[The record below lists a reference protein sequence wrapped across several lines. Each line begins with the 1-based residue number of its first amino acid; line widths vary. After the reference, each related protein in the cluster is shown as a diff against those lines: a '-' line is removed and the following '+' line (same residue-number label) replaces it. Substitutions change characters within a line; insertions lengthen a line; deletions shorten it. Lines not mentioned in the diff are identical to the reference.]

1 MFESVEKASPDPI
14 FGLNEAFKEDPSPV
28 KINLTAGIYL
38 DEEGRTPVFAAV
50 KTAERRILE
59 EESTKSY
66 LGIPGSAAFSAHVQ
80 RLALGRN
87 HPALSENRVTGA
99 HTPGGTGALR
109 VAGDL
114 IKSIHPSSTVWLTNP
129 TWVNHGPIFLAAGL
143 EVRSFPYFNRTQH
156 VLAYDEMMTALSTV
170 SAGDVVVLQGCCHN
184 PSGTDPSADQWRE
197 IGNLL
202 ADRGALPLLDTAY
215 QGFGESEEEDAQGQ
229 RILSK
234 IVPELLI
241 CSSFSKNFGLYNE
254 RVGALILV
262 TGSSSAAQA
271 ALSHIKRCIRA
282 NYSNPPAH
290 GSKIVTTVLE
300 DDELRQSWSEEL
312 GRMRRRIR
320 ATREQFAQALDHR
333 GVHLAPGGNAFITR
347 QKGMFSFSGLSV
359 EQVMELKEKHSVYI
373 VGSGRISIAGMTPG
387 NIDRVCD
394 AIAALA

>member
-1 MFESVEKASPDPI
+1 MFESVEPAPPDPI
-14 FGLNEAFKEDPSPV
+14 FGLNEAFKEDPNPLKV
-28 KINLTAGIYL
+28 NLTAGIYL
-38 DEEGRTPVFAAV
+38 DEKGRTPVFVAV
-50 KTAERRILE
+50 KTAERRIFE

-66 LGIPGSAAFSAHVQ
+66 LGIPGAADYVAQVQ
-80 RLALGRN
+80 RLALGQD
-87 HPALSENRVTGA
+87 HPALAEGRVTGA

-109 VAGDL
+109 VAGDF
-114 IKSIHPSSTVWLTNP
+114 IRSIQPEATIWLTNP

-143 EVRSFPYFNRTQH
+143 EVRSFPYFDRTKH
-156 VLAYDEMMTALSTV
+156 VLSYDEMMTSLLEIG
-170 SAGDVVVLQGCCHN
+170 AGDVVVLQGCCHN
-184 PSGTDPSADQWRE
+184 PSGTDPSAEQWHE
-197 IGNLL
+197 IGELL

-215 QGFGESEEEDAQGQ
+215 QGFGENVEEDAEGQ

-234 IVPELLI
+234 IVPEILI

-262 TGSSSAAQA
+262 TTSSSAATA

-312 GRMRRRIR
+312 GRMRDRIR
-320 ATREQFAQALDHR
+320 TTREQFARGLDER
-333 GVHLAPGGNAFITR
+333 RVHLAPGGNAFITR

-359 EQVMELKEKHSVYI
+359 EQVIELKEKHSVYI

-394 AIAALA
+394 AIAALG

>member
-1 MFESVEKASPDPI
+1 MFESVEPAPPDPI
-14 FGLNEAFKEDPSPV
+14 FGLNEAFKEDPNPLKV
-28 KINLTAGIYL
+28 NLTAGIYL
-38 DEEGRTPVFAAV
+38 DEKGRTPVFVAV
-50 KTAERRILE
+50 KTAERRIFE

-66 LGIPGSAAFSAHVQ
+66 LGIPGAADYVAQVQ
-80 RLALGRN
+80 RLALGQD
-87 HPALSENRVTGA
+87 HPALAEGRVTGA

-109 VAGDL
+109 VAGDF
-114 IKSIHPSSTVWLTNP
+114 IRSIQPEATIWLTNP

-143 EVRSFPYFNRTQH
+143 EVRSFPYFDRTKH
-156 VLAYDEMMTALSTV
+156 VLSYDEMMTSLLEIG
-170 SAGDVVVLQGCCHN
+170 AGDVVVLQGCCHN
-184 PSGTDPSADQWRE
+184 PSGTDPSAEQWHE
-197 IGNLL
+197 IGELL

-215 QGFGESEEEDAQGQ
+215 QGFGENVEEDAEGQ

-234 IVPELLI
+234 IVPEILI

-262 TGSSSAAQA
+262 TTSSSAATS

-312 GRMRRRIR
+312 GRMRDRIR
-320 ATREQFAQALDHR
+320 TTREQFARGLDER
-333 GVHLAPGGNAFITR
+333 RVHLAPGGNAFITR

-359 EQVMELKEKHSVYI
+359 EQVIELKEKHSVYI

-394 AIAALA
+394 AIAALG

>member
-1 MFESVEKASPDPI
+1 MFESVEPAPPDPI
-14 FGLNEAFKEDPSPV
+14 FGLNEAFKEDPSPDKV
-28 KINLTAGIYL
+28 NLTAGIYL

-50 KTAERRILE
+50 KTAERRIFE

-66 LGIPGSAAFSAHVQ
+66 LGIPGAADYVALVQ
-80 RLALGRN
+80 RLALGQD
-87 HPALSENRVTGA
+87 HPALAEGRVTGA

-109 VAGDL
+109 VAGDF
-114 IKSIHPSSTVWLTNP
+114 IRSIQPEATIWLTNP

-143 EVRSFPYFNRTQH
+143 EVRSFPYFDRTKH
-156 VLAYDEMMTALSTV
+156 VLSYDEMMTALSEIG
-170 SAGDVVVLQGCCHN
+170 AGDVVVLQGCCHN
-184 PSGTDPSADQWRE
+184 PSGTDPSAEQWRE
-197 IGNLL
+197 IGELL

-215 QGFGESEEEDAQGQ
+215 QGFGENVEEDAEGQ
-229 RILSK
+229 RILSE
-234 IVPELLI
+234 IVPEILI

-262 TGSSSAAQA
+262 TTSSAAA
-271 ALSHIKRCIRA
+271 TSALSHIKRCIRA

-312 GRMRRRIR
+312 GRMRDRIR
-320 ATREQFAQALDHR
+320 TTREQFARGLDER
-333 GVHLAPGGNAFITR
+333 RVHLAPGGNAFITHQR
-347 QKGMFSFSGLSV
+347 GMFSFSGLSV
-359 EQVMELKEKHSVYI
+359 EQVIELKEKHSVYI

-394 AIAALA
+394 AIAALG